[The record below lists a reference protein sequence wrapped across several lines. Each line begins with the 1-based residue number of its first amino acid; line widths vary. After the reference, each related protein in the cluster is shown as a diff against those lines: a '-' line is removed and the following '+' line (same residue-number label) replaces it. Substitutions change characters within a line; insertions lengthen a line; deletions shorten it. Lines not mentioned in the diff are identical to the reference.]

1 MRAKK
6 LRERINSAATEAN
19 QAAQIAL
26 QKTAIAMARSDVS
39 PHSRFTG
46 PGYALRS
53 RRGHYIFVLWFLL
66 LSSLCPPCGIGQAII
81 FLPCGIFV
89 LCSFFLFLLA

>member
-46 PGYALRS
+46 PGFDFRMS
-53 RRGHYIFVLWFLL
+53 RFLL
-66 LSSLCPPCGIGQAII
+66 FQELDVRWVRRSVGFGW
-81 FLPCGIFV
+81 V
-89 LCSFFLFLLA
+89 